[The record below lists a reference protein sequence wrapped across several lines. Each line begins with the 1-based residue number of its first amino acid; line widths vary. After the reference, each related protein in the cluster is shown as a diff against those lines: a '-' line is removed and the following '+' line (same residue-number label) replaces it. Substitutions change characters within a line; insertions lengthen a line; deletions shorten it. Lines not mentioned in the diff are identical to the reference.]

1 MIRIFFNILK
11 NLDPEVAHKLTINA
25 LKLPNPFIESS
36 NDISIL
42 SNDINGLRF
51 KNPIGM
57 AAGFDK
63 NAEVINSLFN
73 LGFGFTECGTVTPRP
88 QFGNAKPRVFRLASD
103 KAIINRLGF
112 NNNGIEKFLMNMSKS
127 NKNGVLGAN
136 IGPNKDTENFIDDYI
151 NLYTQ
156 VVDYSDYV
164 TVNVSSPN
172 TENLRE
178 IQEHDTLNTLLS
190 ELSQLREN
198 MKTQKKIILKIDPDS
213 TKQHYSMVLNL
224 VQKYKI
230 DGIIATNTTISRP
243 QDLMNEYK
251 DEEGGISGQP
261 LKELSNKVL
270 SFLSKETNRELLL
283 IGVGGISNAE
293 DVYTKIKL
301 GASLVQLYTALT
313 FNGPQMINNIK
324 KDLSLLLH
332 NDGYENISDAVG
344 IIHS

>member
-1 MIRIFFNILK
+1 
-11 NLDPEVAHKLTINA
+11 
-25 LKLPNPFIESS
+25 
-36 NDISIL
+36 
-42 SNDINGLRF
+42 
-51 KNPIGM
+51 
-57 AAGFDK
+57 
-63 NAEVINSLFN
+63 
-73 LGFGFTECGTVTPRP
+73 
-88 QFGNAKPRVFRLASD
+88 
-103 KAIINRLGF
+103 
-112 NNNGIEKFLMNMSKS
+112 MSKS

-136 IGPNKDTENFIDDYI
+136 IGPNKDTVNFIDDYI

-172 TENLRE
+172 TKNLRE

-198 MKTQKKIILKIDPDS
+198 MKTKKKIILKIDPDS

-230 DGIIATNTTISRP
+230 DGLIATNTSISRP
-243 QDLMNEYK
+243 QDLMDEYK

-283 IGVGGISNAE
+283 IGVGGISDAE

-313 FNGPQMINNIK
+313 LNGPQMINKIK
-324 KDLSLLLH
+324 KDLALLLQ
-332 NDGYENISDAVG
+332 NDGHKNISDAVG

>member
-1 MIRIFFNILK
+1 M
-11 NLDPEVAHKLTINA
+11 
-25 LKLPNPFIESS
+25 
-36 NDISIL
+36 
-42 SNDINGLRF
+42 
-51 KNPIGM
+51 
-57 AAGFDK
+57 
-63 NAEVINSLFN
+63 
-73 LGFGFTECGTVTPRP
+73 
-88 QFGNAKPRVFRLASD
+88 
-103 KAIINRLGF
+103 
-112 NNNGIEKFLMNMSKS
+112 
-127 NKNGVLGAN
+127 
-136 IGPNKDTENFIDDYI
+136 

-164 TVNVSSPN
+164 TVTCSSPN
-172 TENLRE
+172 TEDLRDL
-178 IQEHDTLNTLLS
+178 QEHDTLNTLLS

-332 NDGYENISDAVG
+332 NDGYKNISDAVG

>member
-1 MIRIFFNILK
+1 MRRIFFNILK
-11 NLDPEVAHKLTINA
+11 NLDPEVAHNLTINA
-25 LKLPNPFIESS
+25 LKLPNPFIESN
-36 NDISIL
+36 NDFSIL
-42 SNDINGLRF
+42 SNDINGLSF

-88 QFGNAKPRVFRLASD
+88 QFGNVKPRVFRLASD

-112 NNNGIEKFLMNMSKS
+112 NNNGIEKFLTNMSKS

-136 IGPNKDTENFIDDYI
+136 IGPNRDTENFVDDYI
-151 NLYTQ
+151 NLYSQ

-172 TENLRE
+172 TKNLRE

-190 ELSQLREN
+190 ELSQLRKN

-213 TKQHYSMVLNL
+213 TKQHYSMILNL

-243 QDLMNEYK
+243 QDLRDEYK

-270 SFLSKETNRELLL
+270 SFLSKETNGELFL

-324 KDLSLLLH
+324 KDLSYLLQ
-332 NDGYENISDAVG
+332 NDGYKNISDAVG

>member
-1 MIRIFFNILK
+1 MRRIFFNILK
-11 NLDPEVAHKLTINA
+11 TLDPEVAHNLTINA
-25 LKLPNPFIESS
+25 LKLPNPFIESN
-36 NDISIL
+36 NDFPIL
-42 SNDINGLRF
+42 SNDINGLSF

-88 QFGNAKPRVFRLASD
+88 QFGNVKPRVFRLASD

-112 NNNGIEKFLMNMSKS
+112 NNNGIEKFLTNMSKS

-136 IGPNKDTENFIDDYI
+136 IGPNKDTENFVDDYI
-151 NLYTQ
+151 NLYTK

-172 TENLRE
+172 TKNLRE
-178 IQEHDTLNTLLS
+178 IQEHDTLNTLLR

-198 MKTQKKIILKIDPDS
+198 MKTQKKIIIKIDPDS
-213 TKQHYSMVLNL
+213 SKQHYTMILNL

-243 QDLMNEYK
+243 QDLMDEYK

-332 NDGYENISDAVG
+332 NDGYKNISDAVG

>member
-1 MIRIFFNILK
+1 MRRIFFNILK
-11 NLDPEVAHKLTINA
+11 NLDPEVAHNLTINA
-25 LKLPNPFIESS
+25 LKLPNPFIESN
-36 NDISIL
+36 NDFSIL
-42 SNDINGLRF
+42 SNDINGLSF

-88 QFGNAKPRVFRLASD
+88 QFGNVKPRVFRLASD

-112 NNNGIEKFLMNMSKS
+112 NNNGIEKFLTNMSKS

-136 IGPNKDTENFIDDYI
+136 IGPNRDTENFVDDYI
-151 NLYTQ
+151 NLYSQ

-172 TENLRE
+172 TKNLRE

-190 ELSQLREN
+190 ELSQLRKN

-213 TKQHYSMVLNL
+213 TKQHYSMILNL

-243 QDLMNEYK
+243 QDLMDEYK

-270 SFLSKETNRELLL
+270 SFLSKETNGELLL

-313 FNGPQMINNIK
+313 YNGPQMINNIK
-324 KDLSLLLH
+324 KDLSYLLQ
-332 NDGYENISDAVG
+332 NDGYKNISDAVG

>member
-1 MIRIFFNILK
+1 MCIR
-11 NLDPEVAHKLTINA
+11 D
-25 LKLPNPFIESS
+25 S
-36 NDISIL
+36 
-42 SNDINGLRF
+42 
-51 KNPIGM
+51 
-57 AAGFDK
+57 
-63 NAEVINSLFN
+63 
-73 LGFGFTECGTVTPRP
+73 
-88 QFGNAKPRVFRLASD
+88 
-103 KAIINRLGF
+103 
-112 NNNGIEKFLMNMSKS
+112 
-127 NKNGVLGAN
+127 
-136 IGPNKDTENFIDDYI
+136 
-151 NLYTQ
+151 
-156 VVDYSDYV
+156 
-164 TVNVSSPN
+164 
-172 TENLRE
+172 
-178 IQEHDTLNTLLS
+178 
-190 ELSQLREN
+190 
-198 MKTQKKIILKIDPDS
+198 MKTEKKIILKIDPDS
-213 TKQHYSMVLNL
+213 TKQHYSMILNL

-301 GASLVQLYTALT
+301 GAALVQLYTALA

-332 NDGYENISDAVG
+332 NDGYKNISDAVG

>member
-1 MIRIFFNILK
+1 MRRIFFNIIK
-11 NLDPEVAHKLTINA
+11 SLDPEVAHNLTINA
-25 LKLPNPFIESS
+25 LKLPNPFFESN
-36 NDISIL
+36 NDVSIL
-42 SNDINGLRF
+42 SNDINGLTF

-112 NNNGIEKFLMNMSKS
+112 NNNGIEKFLNNMSKS
-127 NKNGVLGAN
+127 NKSGVLGAN
-136 IGPNKDTENFIDDYI
+136 IGPNKDTENFVDDYI

-156 VVDYSDYV
+156 VVNYSDYV

-172 TENLRE
+172 TKNLRE
-178 IQEHDTLNTLLS
+178 IQEHDSLNTLLN

-213 TKQHYSMVLNL
+213 TKQHYSMILNL

-243 QDLMNEYK
+243 QDLMDEYK
-251 DEEGGISGQP
+251 NEKGGISGEP

-270 SFLSKETNRELLL
+270 SFLSKETKGELLL

-324 KDLSLLLH
+324 KDLSLLLQ
-332 NDGYENISDAVG
+332 NDGYKSISDAVG

>member
-1 MIRIFFNILK
+1 MRRIFFNILK
-11 NLDPEVAHKLTINA
+11 KLDPEVAHNLTINA
-25 LKLPNPFIESS
+25 LKIPNPFIESN

-63 NAEVINSLFN
+63 NAEVINSLFS

-127 NKNGVLGAN
+127 NKSGVLGAN

-156 VVDYSDYV
+156 VVAYSDYV

-172 TENLRE
+172 TKNLRE
-178 IQEHDTLNTLLS
+178 IQEQDTLNTLLS
-190 ELSQLREN
+190 ELSQLKEN
-198 MKTQKKIILKIDPDS
+198 MKTEKKIILKIDPDS
-213 TKQHYSMVLNL
+213 TKQHYSMILNL

-251 DEEGGISGQP
+251 DEEGGISGKP
-261 LKELSNKVL
+261 L
-270 SFLSKETNRELLL
+270 
-283 IGVGGISNAE
+283 
-293 DVYTKIKL
+293 
-301 GASLVQLYTALT
+301 
-313 FNGPQMINNIK
+313 
-324 KDLSLLLH
+324 
-332 NDGYENISDAVG
+332 
-344 IIHS
+344 

>member
-1 MIRIFFNILK
+1 MRRIFFNILK
-11 NLDPEVAHKLTINA
+11 SLDPEVAHNLTINA
-25 LKLPNPFIESS
+25 LKLPNPFIESN
-36 NDISIL
+36 NDFSIL
-42 SNDINGLRF
+42 SNDINGLIF

-88 QFGNAKPRVFRLASD
+88 QFGNVKPRVFRLASD

-112 NNNGIEKFLMNMSKS
+112 NNNGIEKFLTNMSKS

-136 IGPNKDTENFIDDYI
+136 IGPNRDTENFVDDYI
-151 NLYTQ
+151 NLYSQ

-172 TENLRE
+172 TKNLRE
-178 IQEHDTLNTLLS
+178 IQEHESLNTLLS
-190 ELSQLREN
+190 ELAQLREN
-198 MKTQKKIILKIDPDS
+198 MKIQKKIILKIDPDS
-213 TKQHYSMVLNL
+213 TKQHYSMILNL

-243 QDLMNEYK
+243 QDLRDEYK

-270 SFLSKETNRELLL
+270 SFLSKETNGELLL

-324 KDLSLLLH
+324 KDLSYLLQ
-332 NDGYENISDAVG
+332 NDGHKSISDAVG